1 MKQFKGFV
9 EQILFIEEND
19 ERNLHHLQLN
29 WTVHSEQLFT
39 SLTLALLECMPSMD
53 EQNANGINVEIKRLE
68 LIGEALIEKIFIVYT
83 ITDPDNHYVKSNDI
97 ENKRI
102 QILKPTSLNEY
113 AESFGLQARLLNPN
127 NKNSTVKRQLY

>member
-1 MKQFKGFV
+1 M
-9 EQILFIEEND
+9 
-19 ERNLHHLQLN
+19 
-29 WTVHSEQLFT
+29 
-39 SLTLALLECMPSMD
+39 
-53 EQNANGINVEIKRLE
+53 
-68 LIGEALIEKIFIVYT
+68 IGEALIEKIFIVYT
-83 ITDPDNHYVKSNDI
+83 ITDPGNHYVKSNDV